1 MTDHRL
7 PVLDRRRAGVL
18 LHLSS
23 LEAPLGRGGRAFI
36 DWLAEAG
43 FGVWQFLPVGPTGA
57 DGSPYFARSD
67 FAGNPAFIDPAEPPE
82 ALPEEHTAF
91 AQATWDWL
99 EDYALFEVLSEACEG
114 EPWWSWP
121 QELRDREPDALE
133 AIRRGQAADL
143 ERIRLEQFAFFVQ
156 WRRLREYARLRGVRL
171 FGDLPFY
178 VGPMSAET
186 WMYRQQFQLD
196 AAGRP
201 TAVAGVPPDY
211 FSETGQVWGNP
222 LYDWQT
228 LERERFAYWRSRVAA
243 QLARV
248 DLLRIDHF
256 RAFAAHWA
264 VPAAA
269 PDARG
274 GRWCPTPGR
283 EFLKILRDEL
293 GDLPIVAEDLGMIT
307 EDVVKLR
314 KDFGLPGMRVLQFAF
329 DGSPDNPH
337 LPQQLGADCVVYT
350 GTHDNDTTLGWY
362 LSLTEPA
369 REYVDRVMGFGPEAM
384 PEALVRA
391 ALESAATLAV
401 IPAQD
406 LLGLGSEARLNTP
419 GTQGPRNWR
428 WRLPSGALTAQLAKH
443 WGKINLMCER
453 A

>member
-1 MTDHRL
+1 MSQSRL
-7 PVLDRRRAGVL
+7 PALDRRRAGVL
-18 LHLSS
+18 LHLAS
-23 LEAPLGRGGRAFI
+23 LDAPLGRGGRAFI
-36 DWLAEAG
+36 DWLVEAG
-43 FGVWQFLPVGPTGA
+43 FSVWQFLPLGPTGT
-57 DGSPYFARSD
+57 DRSPYFARSD
-67 FAGNPAFIDPAEPPE
+67 FAGNSALLEPDAPVQ
-82 ALPEEHTAF
+82 ALAEEHAAF
-91 AQATWDWL
+91 TEATWDWL
-99 EDYALFEVLSEACEG
+99 DDYALFEVLSELLAG
-114 EPWWSWP
+114 EPWWGWP
-121 QELRDREPDALE
+121 EELRDRSP
-133 AIRRGQAADL
+133 AAL
-143 ERIRLEQFAFFVQ
+143 ERIRRGHAAEIERIRLGQFAFFVQ
-156 WRRLREYARLRGVRL
+156 WSRLREYAHSRGVRL

-186 WMYRQQFQLD
+186 WMYRDQFQLD

-228 LERERFAYWRSRVAA
+228 LQRERFAYWRARVDA

-264 VPAAA
+264 VPAGA

-283 EFLKILRDEL
+283 ELLQMLRAET
-293 GDLPIVAEDLGMIT
+293 GDLPIVAEDLGLIT
-307 EDVVKLR
+307 EDVVALR
-314 KDFGLPGMRVLQFAF
+314 RDFGLPGMRVLQFGF

-337 LPQQLGADCVVYT
+337 LPQRIGTDCVVYT

-362 LSLTEPA
+362 RSLTGPA
-369 REYVDRVMGFGPEAM
+369 RAYVDRVMGVGPDAM
-384 PEALVRA
+384 PEALARA
-391 ALESAATLAV
+391 ALDSAATLAV

-406 LLGLGSEARLNTP
+406 LLALGSEARLNTP
-419 GTQGPRNWR
+419 GTQLPQNWR
-428 WRLPSGALTAQLAKH
+428 WRLPGGALTAQLAGH
-443 WGKINLMCER
+443 WGRINWMCER